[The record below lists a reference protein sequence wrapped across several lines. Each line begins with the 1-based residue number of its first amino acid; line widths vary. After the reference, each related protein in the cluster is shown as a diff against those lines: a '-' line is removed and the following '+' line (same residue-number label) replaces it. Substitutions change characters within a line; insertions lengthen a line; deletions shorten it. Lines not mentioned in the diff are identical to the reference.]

1 MASVLRILTVRWELT
16 LSKYSC
22 AVEQMKAAEVP
33 RAPAIRYN
41 GMRGVVCSQL
51 ERSMS
56 LIQTKSEVEYPES
69 DGKPL
74 GETDLHIDWILR
86 LRAELDRRGGDDS

>member
-1 MASVLRILTVRWELT
+1 
-16 LSKYSC
+16 
-22 AVEQMKAAEVP
+22 
-33 RAPAIRYN
+33 
-41 GMRGVVCSQL
+41 
-51 ERSMS
+51 MS